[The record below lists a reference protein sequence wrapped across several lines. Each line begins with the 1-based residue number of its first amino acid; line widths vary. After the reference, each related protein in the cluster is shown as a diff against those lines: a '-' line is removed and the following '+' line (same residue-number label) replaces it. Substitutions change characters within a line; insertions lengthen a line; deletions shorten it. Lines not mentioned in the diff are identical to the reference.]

1 MAITVD
7 LSLFNKLLSIQ
18 KERQLIMKDVS
29 ESLGIDISFSDE
41 EVMKFALEDFQKAI
55 EKQLD
60 SEVEMWMKSLF
71 S

>member
-1 MAITVD
+1 MAINID
-7 LSLFNKLLSIQ
+7 LGLFNKLLSIQ
-18 KERQLIMKDVS
+18 KERQLIMNDVS

-60 SEVEMWMKSLF
+60 SEVEAWMKSLF

>member
-7 LSLFNKLLSIQ
+7 LNLFNKLLTIQ
-18 KERQLIMKDVS
+18 KERQLIMNDLS

-41 EVMKFALEDFQKAI
+41 EVMKFALEDFQKTI
-55 EKQLD
+55 EKQID
-60 SEVEMWMKSLF
+60 TEVEAWMKSLF

>member
-7 LSLFNKLLSIQ
+7 LNLFNKLLTIQ
-18 KERQLIMKDVS
+18 KERQLIMNDLS

-41 EVMKFALEDFQKAI
+41 EVMKFALEEYQKSI
-55 EKQLD
+55 EKQID
-60 SEVEMWMKSLF
+60 TEVEAWMKSLF

>member
-7 LSLFNKLLSIQ
+7 LDLFNKLLTIQ
-18 KERQLIMKDVS
+18 KERQLIMNDLS

-41 EVMKFALEDFQKAI
+41 EVMKFALEDFQKSI
-55 EKQLD
+55 EKQID
-60 SEVEMWMKSLF
+60 TEVEMWMKSLF

>member
-7 LSLFNKLLSIQ
+7 LNLFNKLLTIQ
-18 KERQLIMKDVS
+18 KERQLIMNDLS

-41 EVMKFALEDFQKAI
+41 EVMKFALEDFQKSI
-55 EKQLD
+55 EKQID
-60 SEVEMWMKSLF
+60 TEVEAWMKSLF